1 MRGFITF
8 IKEQGVV
15 GLAIGFILGG
25 SVSKVVSFLVNDIIN
40 PIIGIALGSA
50 KDLTASYI
58 AIGDAKIMWGSFVST
73 GIDFIIISLVVYI
86 LVKILKLD
94 GVVKK

>member
-1 MRGFITF
+1 MKGFIEF

-25 SVSKVVSFLVNDIIN
+25 SISKLVSSLVNDIIN

-50 KDLTASYI
+50 KNLAASYI
-58 AIGDAKIMWGSFVST
+58 TIGGAKIMWGNFIST
-73 GIDFIIISLVVYI
+73 GIDFFIIAMVVYGMA
-86 LVKILKLD
+86 KILKLD
-94 GVVKK
+94 KIIKK